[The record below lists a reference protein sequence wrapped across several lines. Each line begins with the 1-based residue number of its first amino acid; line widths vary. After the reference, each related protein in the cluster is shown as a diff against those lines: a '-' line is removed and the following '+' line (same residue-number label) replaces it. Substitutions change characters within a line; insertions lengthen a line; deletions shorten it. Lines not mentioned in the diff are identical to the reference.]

1 MNRFLWTGAGAL
13 GLWLGMPNPLY
24 QLPVLALL
32 YPAVLFVLGRDSAN
46 WKQALRSGWLC
57 GLVGASAC
65 MYWVAIPVHAFG
77 GLPWP
82 LAAPCALLIGAYIG
96 LYGGLFAALT
106 QILCGRGIRK
116 KHALTPWQNALA
128 LGLGWYLLEW
138 LRGWLLTGFPW
149 LSLSTA
155 FAPWPVLLQG
165 ASVLGA
171 YGLSGLFAG
180 LVCLLVQSDF
190 GRTRPVLSGK
200 LGARH
205 RRHLSQWN
213 RRNRFPLWGG
223 LLCVVLLVAFGLWRT
238 EIVNPVDDLTITEI
252 ENTTNTSAETVA
264 PVPVTLVQGNL
275 DQNVKWEP
283 SMQRLTVQRY
293 LTLSNEALAF
303 PAPEVGRP
311 RLLIWPETAMPF
323 NYQRNRDLS
332 TQIREYTR
340 ERNIALL
347 FGAPGFRRM
356 PSPDSVSGSTPD
368 KTDTFNR
375 AYLITAGADTDW
387 YEKEHLVPFGEY
399 LPPYFD
405 LPFLRSMQAIGSF
418 TPGEKKI
425 PLPVILPETPL
436 ISLDDGSLDTLPKDA
451 VPQNVPDRPL
461 VLGVLICYETVFPE
475 LARQRVT
482 NGAEVFVNISN
493 DAWFGL
499 SPAPMQH
506 LQLTLMRAVEQGRW
520 LMRATNTG
528 ISAFI
533 DPVGRIRARSD
544 LFRTQTLSALVLPLT
559 SVTVFYHAGPW
570 LPGTALL
577 LFLWLC
583 RKRYPTRRKQTS

>member
-32 YPAVLFVLGRDSAN
+32 YPAALFALGHGSAN

-65 MYWVAIPVHAFG
+65 TYWVAIPVHEFG

-82 LAAPCALLIGAYIG
+82 LAAPCALLMGAYIG
-96 LYGGLFAALT
+96 LYGGLFAVLT
-106 QILCGRGIRK
+106 QILCGKGKRHTLI
-116 KHALTPWQNALA
+116 PWQNALA
-128 LGLGWYLLEW
+128 LGLGWYLFEW
-138 LRGWLLTGFPW
+138 FRGWFLTGFPW

-155 FAPWPVLLQG
+155 FAPWPVFLQG
-165 ASVLGA
+165 ASVLGG

-180 LVCLLVQSDF
+180 LVCLLVQSAS
-190 GRTRPVLSGK
+190 GRTKPVLSGK

-223 LLCVVLLVAFGLWRT
+223 LLCFALLAVFGLWRT
-238 EIVNPVDDLTITEI
+238 EIANPVEDLTTASK
-252 ENTTNTSAETVA
+252 NTADTSADSPS

-323 NYQRNRDLS
+323 NYQRNKDLS
-332 TQIREYTR
+332 TQLREYTR
-340 ERNIALL
+340 EHNIALL

-356 PSPDSVSGSTPD
+356 LAPNRASEDTPD

-375 AYLITAGADTDW
+375 AYLITAGTDTDW

-399 LPPYFD
+399 MPPYLDFS
-405 LPFLRSMQAIGSF
+405 FLQPLLQGVGHF
-418 TPGEKKI
+418 TPGEKKV
-425 PLPVILPETPL
+425 PLPVLLPETPL
-436 ISLDDGSLDTLPKDA
+436 LSLDDGSSDTFTNGAASRNAP
-451 VPQNVPDRPL
+451 NRPL

-482 NGAEVFVNISN
+482 DGAEVFVNISN

-533 DPVGRIRARSD
+533 DPVGRIRDRTD
-544 LFRTQTLSALVLPLT
+544 LFKTQTLSALVPPLT
-559 SVTVFYHAGPW
+559 SVTVFYHTGPW
-570 LPGTALL
+570 LPGTAFL

-583 RKRYPTRRKQTS
+583 RKRYPVRRKHTS